1 MQNWHIMAKL
11 IFSIQATLLDTR
23 WSKLRIDLTTT
34 LHNTNQATIMCS
46 CVENDIMSL
55 HIRQCAFLKY
65 LTWQECSPDRVVDP
79 PHEDREERIMASE
92 NFPLRV
98 FHLCQQKGEKKSR
111 WECFE
116 CFTLISMILIVRQ
129 LMRRAL
135 SPWTAWSWS
144 WGSSRGGLQ
153 RSWRPPSPPPSPHT
167 NLPPASLWHHY

>member
-1 MQNWHIMAKL
+1 MAKL

-34 LHNTNQATIMCS
+34 LHNTNKATIMCS
-46 CVENDIMSL
+46 CVEIENDIINVSAPLAMRFPQIP
-55 HIRQCAFLKY
+55 HMAGM
-65 LTWQECSPDRVVDP
+65 LTWQSGWPPTWRQRGEDHGSGKLSASGVSPVP
-79 PHEDREERIMASE
+79 AERWK
-92 NFPLRV
+92 
-98 FHLCQQKGEKKSR
+98 QKSQ
-111 WECFE
+111 WERFE

-144 WGSSRGGLQ
+144 WGSSRGGWQ

-167 NLPPASLWHHY
+167 KLPPTSLWHHY

>member
-1 MQNWHIMAKL
+1 MIKTKDW
-11 IFSIQATLLDTR
+11 FD
-23 WSKLRIDLTTT
+23 
-34 LHNTNQATIMCS
+34 HNTSQYKSSNNNVLMCWKWHNVSANQAMRLPQIPHMA
-46 CVENDIMSL
+46 
-55 HIRQCAFLKY
+55 R
-65 LTWQECSPDRVVDP
+65 QECSPDRVVDP

-144 WGSSRGGLQ
+144 WGSSRGGWQ

-167 NLPPASLWHHY
+167 KLPPTSLWHHY